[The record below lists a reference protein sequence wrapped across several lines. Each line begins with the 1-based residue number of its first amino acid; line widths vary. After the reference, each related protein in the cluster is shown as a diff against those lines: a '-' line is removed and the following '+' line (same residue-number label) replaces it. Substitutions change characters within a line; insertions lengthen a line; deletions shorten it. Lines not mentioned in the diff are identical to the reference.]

1 MVGSDV
7 PPLPLF
13 PSYPLPEPEEPG
25 GCPPTSNPSL
35 GQTREGGAETLRFVP
50 LEQGL
55 SPHFKSKPHI
65 DLENRISRFDN
76 SFKEDAMTCSQKCR
90 AATALAH
97 LQRQSKWRAVLW
109 KCGHL
114 LNDRGD
120 QKNLAKNRSDRDRDG
135 QLCNCQVSPGS
146 TQMYSYCK
154 LINKAG
160 IIHQKFFW
168 LFWMKTSSQ
177 NIRFPQLHRC
187 EIRAYLYLYVQFYQ
201 TVFLSSPF
209 RIMTAFGLVCFT
221 KFADYLMFVRRGV
234 RSDAQLSCTETRFQK
249 W

>member
-1 MVGSDV
+1 MYFLVLPWPPLFSWLTFSPGLPLHILLPSIILSFQHLFFLSFQHLKIGQVVVGSDV

-25 GCPPTSNPSL
+25 GCPPISNPSL

-97 LQRQSKWRAVLW
+97 LQRQSKWRAVL
-109 KCGHL
+109 
-114 LNDRGD
+114 
-120 QKNLAKNRSDRDRDG
+120 
-135 QLCNCQVSPGS
+135 
-146 TQMYSYCK
+146 
-154 LINKAG
+154 
-160 IIHQKFFW
+160 
-168 LFWMKTSSQ
+168 
-177 NIRFPQLHRC
+177 
-187 EIRAYLYLYVQFYQ
+187 
-201 TVFLSSPF
+201 
-209 RIMTAFGLVCFT
+209 
-221 KFADYLMFVRRGV
+221 
-234 RSDAQLSCTETRFQK
+234 
-249 W
+249 